1 MGQPEKKGAPVKG
14 TDPHPSVGRSDDR
27 LSDDRPSDDKPSG
40 VHRHLGKEESPD
52 TGKTRKSWRILEEFS
67 HEGYFYRLQRRPL
80 EDNQQAPLAKR
91 EREVLKLASD
101 GQTRKEIA
109 EALGLAPST
118 VGVLLHRAAV
128 KLGARSRDE
137 LILNYRLR
145 IAQKREQ

>member
-1 MGQPEKKGAPVKG
+1 MGQPEKKGIPPKG
-14 TDPHPSVGRSDDR
+14 TDPQPSEGR
-27 LSDDRPSDDKPSG
+27 SDDKPSG
-40 VHRHLGKEESPD
+40 VHRHLSADETSD
-52 TGKTRKSWRILEEFS
+52 TGRSRKSWRILEEFS

-80 EDNQQAPLAKR
+80 EDNQHAPLAKR
-91 EREVLKLASD
+91 EKEVLKLASE
-101 GQTRKEIA
+101 GQSRKEIA

-145 IAQKREQ
+145 IAQQG